1 MVCDTNVNGIS
12 NDVTIWELPEESDMP
27 TIYSLVHVRSF
38 IHNKNNSIHFFLGNL
53 TYCSSTSTN

>member
-38 IHNKNNSIHFFLGNL
+38 IHKIKIIPSISFLEM
-53 TYCSSTSTN
+53 